1 MVLVNGDQI
10 KTILISNLSLRNTLR
25 PQWTI
30 THYCGILLDWC
41 VPSTNENK
49 SVCLVIR
56 TLSCVFFFIFHFLMM
71 LFQFVQLMI
80 CITKMKTV
88 HDIIPNLIWLS
99 GLPLSITTQLRY
111 LLGRRKVL
119 AFFEAWA
126 DLEKKINIEKNCKD
140 AEPCIKR
147 ARFIIFIIYTLL
159 WAGIIIGIGYVVV
172 EYSHSP
178 YLMSSQKVLKDSL
191 GIPLITFLHL
201 FDLSLHFIVI
211 SLSDV
216 VPAFVFYHAAWGIR
230 TLAEELDQSLAALNN
245 ISQVEM
251 GDAVVQQQLK
261 DSSVFLIGSFSVRLR
276 RTWYR

>member
-1 MVLVNGDQI
+1 M
-10 KTILISNLSLRNTLR
+10 SNLSLRNTLR

-30 THYCGILLDWC
+30 TNYCGILLDWC
-41 VPSTNENK
+41 VPSTNEK
-49 SVCLVIR
+49 PLIYLVRSV
-56 TLSCVFFFIFHFLMM
+56 SCIFFFLFHFLM
-71 LFQFVQLMI
+71 LIFQFFQLMI
-80 CITKMKTV
+80 CIMKMKTV

-99 GLPLSITTQLRY
+99 GLPLSIATQLRY

-119 AFFEAWA
+119 EFFDAWA

-140 AEPCIKR
+140 AGPCIKR
-147 ARFIIFIIYTLL
+147 ARYIIATIYTLL

-178 YLMSSQKVLKDSL
+178 YLMSSQKMFKDSL

-245 ISQVEM
+245 ISQVEA
-251 GDAVVQQQLK
+251 GDSSVQQLK
-261 DSSVFLIGSFSVRLR
+261 ESSVFLIGSFSVRLR
-276 RTWYR
+276 RTWYRYK

>member
-1 MVLVNGDQI
+1 M
-10 KTILISNLSLRNTLR
+10 
-25 PQWTI
+25 
-30 THYCGILLDWC
+30 
-41 VPSTNENK
+41 
-49 SVCLVIR
+49 
-56 TLSCVFFFIFHFLMM
+56 
-71 LFQFVQLMI
+71 
-80 CITKMKTV
+80 KMKTV

-99 GLPLSITTQLRY
+99 GLPLSIATQLRY

-119 AFFEAWA
+119 EFFDAWA

-140 AEPCIKR
+140 AGPCIKR
-147 ARFIIFIIYTLL
+147 ARYIIATIYTLL

-178 YLMSSQKVLKDSL
+178 YLMSSQKMFKDSL

-245 ISQVEM
+245 ISQVEA
-251 GDAVVQQQLK
+251 GDSSVQQLK
-261 DSSVFLIGSFSVRLR
+261 ESSVFLIGSFSVRLR
-276 RTWYR
+276 RTWYRYK